1 MWYQELDIRS
11 YSNSRV
17 LRQHG
22 RDAFAT
28 CIKVYIGNIKLINNL
43 HLYFIKRNYLNKYEK
58 EDRYFENTRIITT
71 WIYLTATY
79 FQFLAHFNK
88 GQKEYKKYLKT
99 IKKERIKAVR
109 EEFQRIVVVG
119 RP

>member
-1 MWYQELDIRS
+1 M
-11 YSNSRV
+11 
-17 LRQHG
+17 
-22 RDAFAT
+22 
-28 CIKVYIGNIKLINNL
+28 
-43 HLYFIKRNYLNKYEK
+43 RNYIYLMISILLNGKTRVVFYILEMIVATGCYYISV
-58 EDRYFENTRIITT
+58 RYPELIFENTRIITT